1 MEDIKKFLVNV
12 KKRIQQEAA
21 TKMQQ
26 KMDRAAAKV
35 IAKANSERE
44 FSHVTGNLWKSIAV
58 GTFYQGELVSI
69 HHTPGPD
76 PTRPTLAKG
85 ESYNLPYYYGSS
97 VPLDMMTSGKK
108 RRKPFRG
115 EYGEGGQDGERAAE
129 DALFSMELD
138 GMGMFTWRLAIV
150 AGVDYANYVEKHR
163 GHNVISSLGQYMSR
177 YYRSM

>member
-1 MEDIKKFLVNV
+1 MEDVKKFLVNV
-12 KKRIQQEAA
+12 EKKIHQEAA
-21 TKMQQ
+21 VKMQQ
-26 KMDRAAAKV
+26 KMERAAVKV
-35 IAKANSERE
+35 IAKANSKRE
-44 FSHVTGNLWKSIAV
+44 FDHVTGNLWKSIAV
-58 GTFYQGELVSI
+58 GTFYKGNLMSI

-115 EYGEGGQDGERAAE
+115 ECGDGGQDGASAAE